1 MGKGRVYAFEA
12 MYYVIQVKTGQEQ
25 KTIDDIKRHMKDV
38 SYFDVFSPSR
48 KALRKYKGEFK
59 EVTERCFP
67 GYIFVETEN
76 VEKLFFDLYWVPGFT
91 RILGREGLTYH
102 FASINEEE
110 SRMIDILYNASSN
123 RVTPIS
129 DIEVKEGDEI
139 MIIEGPLMGVK
150 SRIVKV
156 NLHKRYAL
164 VELNLFS
171 QRILTKVGINI
182 ITKLHD

>member
-1 MGKGRVYAFEA
+1 
-12 MYYVIQVKTGQEQ
+12 MYYVIQVQTGQE
-25 KTIDDIKRHMKDV
+25 KKIIEDMKRHMKDV

-48 KALRKYKGEFK
+48 KTLRKYQGEFK
-59 EVTERCFP
+59 EVNERCFP
-67 GYIFVETEN
+67 GYVFVETDD
-76 VEKLFFDLYWVPGFT
+76 VKKLFFDLYWVPGYT

-102 FASINEEE
+102 FVPLNEEE

-129 DIEVKEGDEI
+129 NIEVKEGDEI
-139 MIIEGPLMGVK
+139 MIVDGPLLGVRSK
-150 SRIVKV
+150 IVKV